1 MIVALNNKCNLTK
14 EEFTEYLT
22 ELNRID
28 CQSKLILIPSFCNIS
43 LANNCKFNLA
53 SQNIS
58 SKNNGAYTG
67 EVSAEQ
73 LKSFNVKYTLVGHSE
88 RREYQ
93 KETLTELNE
102 KIKRAFE
109 KSITPILCVGET
121 KEERENHQVKEV
133 IEKEITSAI
142 KDLTEEEKKQLIV
155 AYEPI
160 WSIGTGLIPTIS
172 EIEEV
177 FNMIKTQLPD
187 SKILYGGSAN
197 EKNISILKESK
208 LIDGYLLG
216 GLSLKPK
223 ELTEFLTILEN

>member
-14 EEFTEYLT
+14 EEFTTYLT
-22 ELNRID
+22 QLNAIN
-28 CQSKLILIPSFCNIS
+28 CQSKLILIPSFCNIP
-43 LANNCKFNLA
+43 LAGNCKFDLA

-58 SKNNGAYTG
+58 SRNNGAYTG
-67 EVSAEQ
+67 EVSAQQ
-73 LKSFNVKYTLVGHSE
+73 LKSFNVKFTLVGHSE

-93 KETLTELNE
+93 KETLIELNE
-102 KIKRAFE
+102 KIKKAFE
-109 KSITPILCVGET
+109 NSITPILCVGET
-121 KEERENHQVKEV
+121 KEERENNQVKEV

-142 KDLTEEEKKQLIV
+142 KDLTEEEKKQLII

-160 WSIGTGLIPTIS
+160 WSIGTGLIPTID

-177 FNMIKTQLPD
+177 FNIIKMYLPT

-223 ELTEFLTILEN
+223 ELAEFLTILEN